1 MEVFWTLLR
10 EHVLWKLLSD
20 DSNKSMNLHDS
31 FCQNKYNL
39 SMLIRSYTIKGNTFH
54 NVSVSILWKKKMFY
68 IGVIVQ
74 YNSNLV
80 ITARNWRG
88 MIWTQHQLLF
98 WISQC
103 WRSMHEKKKP
113 PMCKNINLILTLSL
127 CSSNW
132 EYAIYLYPRAAL
144 ERHNFTY
151 LDGAIKRKEGKCKLT
166 ALSQGNFACNWLT
179 GLH

>member
-1 MEVFWTLLR
+1 
-10 EHVLWKLLSD
+10 
-20 DSNKSMNLHDS
+20 
-31 FCQNKYNL
+31 
-39 SMLIRSYTIKGNTFH
+39 
-54 NVSVSILWKKKMFY
+54 MFY
-68 IGVIVQ
+68 FGVIVQ

-103 WRSMHEKKKP
+103 WRSMHEKKKT

-179 GLH
+179 GLHWKSVSSFFFFVLQVNMSSIYCSSRLIFNTLPLYFPFLGFKQPARHG

>member
-1 MEVFWTLLR
+1 
-10 EHVLWKLLSD
+10 
-20 DSNKSMNLHDS
+20 
-31 FCQNKYNL
+31 
-39 SMLIRSYTIKGNTFH
+39 
-54 NVSVSILWKKKMFY
+54 
-68 IGVIVQ
+68 
-74 YNSNLV
+74 
-80 ITARNWRG
+80 

-103 WRSMHEKKKP
+103 WGSMHEKKKP
-113 PMCKNINLILTLSL
+113 SPMCKNINLILTLSL

-179 GLH
+179 GLQWKSVSSFFFVLQVNMSCIYCSSRLIFNTLPLYFPFLGFKQPAGHGKLNIEGFRRRWD